1 MIFFFLPN
9 GSFLALLGGIGILLL
24 PYRSLFYLTDA
35 CAVVGEVRFGPVDST
50 VAGPTATVTTGI
62 AASAGVERSMASMGR
77 PSCARE
83 RGILGTSA
91 PCWAK
96 FCLLYLCYLWYSLRI
111 TASYGQLS
119 LDLNIEVVI

>member
-9 GSFLALLGGIGILLL
+9 ESFLALLGGIGILLL

-50 VAGPTATVTTGI
+50 AAGPTATVTTGI
-62 AASAGVERSMASMGR
+62 AASAGVERSTASMGR
-77 PSCARE
+77 PSCVRE
-83 RGILGTSA
+83 RGILGISA

-96 FCLLYLCYLWYSLRI
+96 FCLLYLC
-111 TASYGQLS
+111 
-119 LDLNIEVVI
+119 